1 MRYLSVRLA
10 AVEPTYRVIISHQ
23 HQFIF
28 FAVPKTGTHSIRQA
42 LRPHLGADDEEQVR
56 LFEQHSFSNPELKA
70 VGHGHLSVAQVKP
83 VLGEDIFEGYF
94 KFAFVRNPWDR
105 FVSFCAF
112 ISRAT
117 GQFEQNPHGFMV
129 QMIHSPPPLQQM
141 LYQPQSALLIDADGR
156 LAMDFVGHVETMER
170 DYKSICERLKLQSE
184 PLQQVNRSRHRPYV
198 DYYTPQLRDLIAT
211 RYRQDIEMF
220 GYRFDD

>member
-1 MRYLSVRLA
+1 M
-10 AVEPTYRVIISHQ
+10 IISHQ

-170 DYKSICERLKLQSE
+170 DYKSICERLKLQSQ
-184 PLQQVNRSRHRPYV
+184 PLEQVNRSRHRPYV